1 MNNISINPSIE
12 AFSTEKE
19 MTVISHVH
27 ADSPA
32 PSDRAVLLRTLVGR
46 LTDAWSRRV
55 ARAYAD
61 ARLVD
66 VTPDDSR
73 MWGELQAVA
82 SHQRA

>member
-1 MNNISINPSIE
+1 M
-12 AFSTEKE
+12 
-19 MTVISHVH
+19 ISHVH
-27 ADSPA
+27 ASSPTQ
-32 PSDRAVLLRTLVGR
+32 SDRAVFLRTLVGR
-46 LTDAWSRRV
+46 LMDAWSRRV

-66 VTPDDSR
+66 VAPDDSR